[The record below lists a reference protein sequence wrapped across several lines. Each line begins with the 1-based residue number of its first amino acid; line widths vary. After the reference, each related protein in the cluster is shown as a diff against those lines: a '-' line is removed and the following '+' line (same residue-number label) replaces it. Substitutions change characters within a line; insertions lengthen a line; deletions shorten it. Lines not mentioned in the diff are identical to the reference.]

1 MKVFHPC
8 YDNVTGH
15 FQGLYESIGYIFN
28 RHMGSVHLTPIS
40 ISKNTFEV
48 YGGPFDPSKLDY
60 DNPDK
65 DKMTH
70 ADVKML

>member
-1 MKVFHPC
+1 
-8 YDNVTGH
+8 
-15 FQGLYESIGYIFN
+15 
-28 RHMGSVHLTPIS
+28 MGSLHLTPIS

-48 YGGPFDPSKLDY
+48 YGGPFDPSKLDC

-70 ADVKML
+70 TDVKML